1 VAENKTIL
9 TQERCA
15 VKVYDVRE
23 MLLNNLKRQS
33 KTEFPLSR
41 GHRFD
46 SNKQNWMVL
55 REYIGLSA
63 SYMTFVIKSK
73 IEANDP

>member
-1 VAENKTIL
+1 
-9 TQERCA
+9 
-15 VKVYDVRE
+15 
-23 MLLNNLKRQS
+23 MLENLKRKS
-33 KTEFPLSR
+33 KNEFPLSR

-63 SYMTFVIKSK
+63 SYMTFVIKAK